1 MSVNEIII
9 LVIIGLTAG
18 IVSGLLGVGGAII
31 MVPALV
37 FFMGLTQH
45 QAQGTSLAVLVFP
58 VGLLAFWNYYKQGY
72 VNFKIALIIMLAFV
86 IGGYLGSSIAIRIPE
101 RPLKIV
107 FGILIVILGLRM
119 IVTSKS

>member
-1 MSVNEIII
+1 MSLNDIII
-9 LVIIGLTAG
+9 LIIIGLSAG

-37 FFMGLTQH
+37 FFLGLTQH

-58 VGLLAFWNYYKQGY
+58 VGFLAFWNYYKQGF

-86 IGGYLGSSIAIRIPE
+86 IGGYLGSSIAVRIPE
-101 RPLKIV
+101 RPLKIF
-107 FGILIVILGLRM
+107 FGVLIVILGLRM
-119 IVTSKS
+119 IITSKS